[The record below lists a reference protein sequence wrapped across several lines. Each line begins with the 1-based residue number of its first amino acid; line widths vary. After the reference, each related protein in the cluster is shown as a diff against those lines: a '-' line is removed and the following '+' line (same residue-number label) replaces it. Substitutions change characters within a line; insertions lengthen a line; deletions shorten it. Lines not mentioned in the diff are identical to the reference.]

1 MISAFTSGFL
11 TSLSLILAIGAQNAF
26 VLRQGLRREH
36 VGLVVAICALSD
48 ASLMAIGV
56 GGFGLLLPSLP
67 WLQHAL
73 LWAGAVFLFVYGALR
88 FKAAWKGGEALLP
101 TNQNAATAFQILT
114 TCIIL
119 TWANP
124 HVYIDTV
131 MLLGSLST
139 HYAPYETLFGGG
151 GALGS
156 LLFFS
161 SLGYGARFLAP
172 IFTKPRAWVIL
183 EIVIG
188 ITMWAI
194 SLSLLST
201 EL

>member
-1 MISAFTSGFL
+1 VM
-11 TSLSLILAIGAQNAF
+11 
-26 VLRQGLRREH
+26 
-36 VGLVVAICALSD
+36 
-48 ASLMAIGV
+48 
-56 GGFGLLLPSLP
+56 
-67 WLQHAL
+67 
-73 LWAGAVFLFVYGALR
+73 FLFVYGALR

-101 TNQNAATAFQILT
+101 VNQNAATALQILT

-139 HYAPYETLFGGG
+139 HYTPYETLFGLG

-156 LLFFS
+156 LAFFTT
-161 SLGYGARFLAP
+161 LGYGARFLAP
-172 IFTKPRAWVIL
+172 IFIKPRAWVGL

-194 SLSLLST
+194 ALSILST

>member
-36 VGLVVAICALSD
+36 VSLVVMLCALSD
-48 ASLMAIGV
+48 ASLIALGV
-56 GGFGLLLPSLP
+56 GGFGLFLPSVP
-67 WLQHAL
+67 WLQQGL
-73 LWAGAVFLFVYGALR
+73 LWIGAAFLFVYGALR
-88 FKAAWKGGEALLP
+88 FKAAWQGGETLVP
-101 TNQNAATAFQILT
+101 TDQNASNAYQVFI
-114 TCIIL
+114 TCLVL

-139 HYAPYETLFGGG
+139 HYTPYETLFGLG

-156 LLFFS
+156 LFFFS

-172 IFTKPRAWVIL
+172 IFVKPRAWVIF
-183 EIVIG
+183 ESIIG
-188 ITMWAI
+188 VTMWALA
-194 SLSLLST
+194 LSLLGT